1 MKRIL
6 FAVLL
11 IVALL
16 ACSVP
21 TMAQDNVLHT
31 YVDRVFRTFS
41 QVFGSDGHLFIVL
54 GSLSEG
60 LLRLDENHNPQPA
73 LAESYTVSDDGLVY
87 TFTLRDGIT
96 WSDGTPITAKDFEF
110 AWLEAMCDQDKNG
123 YADVIAPFIKN
134 GWAWMNHEVEA
145 SEVGVKALDDKTFE
159 CTLENPTAF
168 WNRLIT
174 LPCFFPLN
182 EEFYRAQG
190 GGDLYATSVDTMMYC
205 GPFVATFMDLGVGVT
220 MEKNPNYWD
229 AENVKLDGVDIK
241 VITDSSAA
249 LNAYEAGELDRVNLS
264 SIDVVLFSGDPE
276 FGSYSDFRNY
286 FVQYDVANPKMNLNI
301 RKAIN
306 YAIDRET
313 LVNEI
318 LMTGAVA
325 AGGVVSRGIHGNDEM
340 TYRDYAGDF
349 SYYDPELAKQ
359 YWDAGVA
366 ELGYVPELTML
377 TAEGTD
383 FDDMATFLQDCFRK
397 VLGVEVTINKMTQ
410 KARNEIM
417 KYETYD
423 FALNAWGA
431 DYDDAMTWLELW
443 TNNSNGYRGN
453 YGTPEYI
460 AMIEDARSE
469 TDDAVRL
476 DKLVAIE
483 KKLIDEDCVVTGIY
497 DRGYSYLQRPYVE
510 NYIVH
515 PVGQS
520 AEFKWTSLNK

>member
-1 MKRIL
+1 MKKTL
-6 FAVLL
+6 FAILLVVVLL
-11 IVALL
+11 VS
-16 ACSVP
+16 SVP

-110 AWLEAMCDQDKNG
+110 GWLEAMCDQDKNG

-134 GWAWMNHEVEA
+134 GEAWMNHEVEA

-159 CTLENPTAF
+159 VTLENPCAF
-168 WNRLIT
+168 WDRFIT

-182 EEFYRAQG
+182 EEFYRAQDG
-190 GGDLYATSVDTMMYC
+190 GELYATAPDKMMYC

-264 SIDVVLFSGDPE
+264 SIDVVLYNSSPE

-286 FVQYDVANPKMNLNI
+286 FVQFDVANPKMNLNI

-313 LVNEI
+313 LVNDI

-340 TYRDYAGDF
+340 SYRDYAGDF

-397 VLGVEVTINKMTQ
+397 NLGVEVTINKMTQ

-460 AMIEDARSE
+460 EMVKDARSE
-469 TDDAVRL
+469 VDPDVRL
-476 DKLVAIE
+476 DKLVALE

-497 DRGYSYLQRPYVE
+497 DRGYSYLQRPYVDM
-510 NYIVH
+510 YIVH